1 MKGIFGI
8 IGALAL
14 TTAVYAASWE
24 TASMRTPK
32 GGLVRIGMTTGEVLK
47 ELGQP
52 RRARTARRG
61 GKNESWTYR
70 GNDGLYTITFA
81 NGRVTKIVVTPDRD

>member
-1 MKGIFGI
+1 MKRIFGI

-14 TTAVYAASWE
+14 TGAVYAASWE
-24 TASMRTPK
+24 TTSMRTPK
-32 GGLVRIGMTTGEVLK
+32 GGLIRIGMTTGEVLK

-52 RRARTARRG
+52 RRSRASSRG
-61 GKNESWTYR
+61 KKSETWTYR
-70 GNDGLYTITFA
+70 GNDGLYTITLA